1 MTMKKF
7 FSLLTVGALSLL
19 TMNGAIRVHTIGDST
34 MAEYEESNSKRGWGM
49 YLGAFFDSNFV
60 TVNNAGHSG
69 RDTRTFY
76 DAAADWG
83 AVKNKMQ
90 SGDYLL
96 IQFAHND
103 EGVHTNGT
111 DNLEYKA
118 YCEANGLTVPS
129 DARGTN
135 PQTTYRDYLRAFI
148 DEAREKGVTPVLV
161 GPICRNNWKNGDISR
176 KGQHDLGDDFSKIE
190 GTTLLEHQ
198 SLPASDLSMSY
209 VEAMRIVAEEK
220 NVAFLDLTEA
230 TRALYVRYGAA
241 ACSAQLF
248 NTGDNTHTNALAA
261 NLIAREAAQ
270 LMKDAGILAEYI
282 SIPTSLSA
290 NPTNIAIGETY
301 TGVAQNKEILL
312 SGSGLEPANGTLNIV
327 ASENLQVS
335 LDKEAYAANLS
346 LPYSS
351 GNVFQKLYIRA
362 TYSESGAQEDSVVL
376 TSGDIRLVIPVTA
389 TVITLDGGSAISALW
404 TMLDKP
410 AADAI
415 VEGPISAVLTL
426 NHMMAADSK
435 PDFTDVDGTTG
446 VTLVRYHNAD
456 DGGAKTA
463 WPAGEEDENAERYID
478 FAINAPAAMD
488 IRITKIEMDLSSHS
502 TAVMCCRVRAGVG
515 NEIANGQELVEM
527 RNMTNVTIVHQEWVP
542 TITVPAGETLHVRL
556 LPWHNLGESKSGKY
570 ICMRNVKIEGLA
582 FEPGDDPNP
591 QEGINNTSVQA
602 KSRKA
607 IINGQLVIVRPDGSM
622 YNALGSQLK

>member
-1 MTMKKF
+1 
-7 FSLLTVGALSLL
+7 
-19 TMNGAIRVHTIGDST
+19 MNGAIKVHTIGDST
-34 MAEYEESNSKRGWGM
+34 MAWYEESNAKRGWGM
-49 YLGAFFDSNFV
+49 YLGAFFDPAFV

-90 SGDYLL
+90 SGDYLI

-118 YCEANGLTVPS
+118 YCEANGLSVPT

-135 PQTTYRDYLRAFI
+135 PQTTFRDYLRAFI

-161 GPICRNNWKNGDISR
+161 GPICRNNWQNGNISR

-198 SLPASDLSMSY
+198 SLPASDKSMSY
-209 VEAMRIVAEEK
+209 VEAMRIVGEEK
-220 NVAFLDLTEA
+220 NVPFIDLTEA

-261 NLIAREAAQ
+261 NLIAKEAAQ
-270 LMKDAGILAEYI
+270 LLKDAGILAEYI

-290 NPTNIAIGETY
+290 NPAQIAIGETY
-301 TGVAQNKEILL
+301 SGVAQNKETLL
-312 SGSGLEPANGTLNIV
+312 SGSGLEPADGTLSIV

-335 LDKEAYAANLS
+335 LDKETYAANLS

-362 TYSESGAQEDSVVL
+362 NYSEAGAQEDSVVL

-389 TVITLDGGSAISALW
+389 SVITLEGGSAVSALW
-404 TMLDKP
+404 TMLDRP
-410 AADAI
+410 AANAE
-415 VEGPISAVLTL
+415 VVGPISAVLTL
-426 NHMMAADSK
+426 SHMMAADSK

-456 DGGAKTA
+456 DGGAKTS

-478 FAINAPAAMD
+478 FAINAPATMD
-488 IRITKIEMDLSSHS
+488 IRVTKIMMDLASHS
-502 TAVMCCRVRAGVG
+502 TATMCCRVRAGVG
-515 NEIANGQELVEM
+515 DEIANGQELVEM
-527 RNMTNVTIVHQEWVP
+527 RNMTNVTIVHQEWTP
-542 TITVPAGETLHVRL
+542 TITVPAGETLHVRV
-556 LPWHNLGESKSGKY
+556 LPWHNLGEAKSGKY

-582 FEPGDDPNP
+582 FEPGDDPGS
-591 QEGINNTSVQA
+591 QEGIDNTSAKV
-602 KSRKA
+602 KSRKVV
-607 IINGQLVIVRPDGSM
+607 IDGQLIIVRPDGRM
-622 YNALGSQLK
+622 YNVLGAQL